1 MTEFDNCVAK
11 YHSFFS
17 ENYYFEELFVL
28 IVTV

>member
-1 MTEFDNCVAK
+1 MTKFDNSVTK
-11 YHSFFS
+11 YYSFFS